1 MIRTHAKIV
10 PWGITNQVRVD
21 DKPENLFQ
29 GHNEVKGQMSAFSSQ
44 ETYINQLITYYML

>member
-1 MIRTHAKIV
+1 MIRTHAKIF

-29 GHNEVKGQMSAFSSQ
+29 GRIEVKGQMSAFSSQ
-44 ETYINQLITYYML
+44 ETYINQLIAYML